1 MRVGAPRNRAIGNQ
15 AAPVRGRQVSTLS
28 SSTALRSASIGA
40 THSPLGQV
48 VIETLR
54 QSILGG
60 AYRPGERLVEDRLAR
75 ELGVSRIPIREAL
88 RVLATEGLIQIAP
101 RRGATVA
108 ALSQQSVREMIEV
121 RATLEGLNARLAAR
135 HRAPQIVA
143 ALRQVLER
151 GNAAAARGDAAALI
165 ELNAH
170 FHDLLA
176 NAGRNEVLGELM
188 RTLRSR
194 TTPLFAAMS
203 RRRARETWNE
213 HAAIVKAVI
222 AGDEEHAAVLAAD
235 HVTRAG
241 DRVVAGASG
250 EPAEV
255 PPPARSGRA
264 DRSNQRAGRITRSS

>member
-1 MRVGAPRNRAIGNQ
+1 MRARIR
-15 AAPVRGRQVSTLS
+15 ST
-28 SSTALRSASIGA
+28 SIGA

-54 QSILGG
+54 RSILEGV
-60 AYRPGERLVEDRLAR
+60 YRPGERLVEDRLAN
-75 ELGVSRIPIREAL
+75 ELGVSRIPVREAL

-101 RRGATVA
+101 RRGASVA
-108 ALSQQSVREMIEV
+108 EFSRQSVREMIEV

-135 HRAPQIVA
+135 HRAPAIVV
-143 ALRQVLER
+143 ALREVLEL
-151 GNAAAARGDAAALI
+151 GNSAAARGDAAALV
-165 ELNAH
+165 ELNAR

-176 NAGRNEVLGELM
+176 NAGGNEILGELM

-222 AGDEEHAAVLAAD
+222 AGGEERAAALAAD
-235 HVTRAG
+235 HVARAG
-241 DRVVAGASG
+241 DRVVSAAVNEDENA
-250 EPAEV
+250 EPVRRTRRAV
-255 PPPARSGRA
+255 AR
-264 DRSNQRAGRITRSS
+264 Q